1 MVSYPEVSDEIIDE
15 ILGQIFQNK
24 TGDIRTTYRIPYN
37 SSRLSHR
44 RIGKVKQFLP
54 DTVRGVNCS
63 SRITNQ
69 REHLPNQIK
78 NKHIGNH
85 CNFCG
90 EVGHYK
96 KTCLKKQIFDSQKRP
111 NVPTSITFEPEFLKI
126 AKLLRSLQ
134 INPISVPELLQ
145 LRTIIDTLIYYNP
158 SNKNIHYKSSN

>member
-1 MVSYPEVSDEIIDE
+1 MVSCPTVSDDIIEE
-15 ILGQIFQNK
+15 ILENIFQNRI
-24 TGDIRTTYRIPYN
+24 GDIRTTYRTPYN
-37 SSRLSHR
+37 SSRVPHR
-44 RIGKVKQFLP
+44 KIGKVKQFSQEP
-54 DTVRGVNCS
+54 FRGINCS
-63 SRITNQ
+63 HQPVKQRDSLPSRINNTNT
-69 REHLPNQIK
+69 
-78 NKHIGNH
+78 GNH

-134 INPISVPELLQ
+134 INSISVPELLQ
-145 LRTIIDTLIYYNP
+145 LRTIIDTLIYFNP